1 MVYGTHEWLPVNR
14 TRGRSPSVLYR
25 KSRVCHVN
33 HKRYDIVQMACMML
47 PYMGICKPTGPCLA
61 NEILVRAHPGEKARL
76 SASSSGKQVGLMVDR
91 GSLVIVE
98 QTLLRGIDPTKRV
111 PRRFDLGMSDFVG
124 SDACQD
130 ENRDPSPRKLS
141 LSLKR
146 PKEPS
151 SSESLKA
158 KRPRKALQ
166 ASNDITEA
174 DYDRMAVPFVP
185 ANTKKNNDW
194 ARKNFIAWRDARNA
208 ANPNNK
214 CPEDLLYKVPFDI
227 DALVYWLPRYVC
239 ETRTKAGKKYPAS
252 TILCLLWGL
261 LREMRSVSPDCPN
274 FMDTSDSRFK
284 GMHSIVDSY
293 FRQLRSEG
301 VGAAVRHASLINKDE
316 ENLLWQQGVLGDDTP
331 ERLLRAVF
339 YYNGKNICLRGG
351 KEHRCLKISQFVR
364 SYDPDMYTYTENGSK
379 NRSGGLYECRVEN
392 KCVVLM
398 ATPNAGNR
406 CHVRLLDKYLA
417 KLHPKARELD
427 CFYMQPL
434 TSSVVSDPTKIW
446 FSAQPCGE
454 NKLSSMVKN
463 MFKMVGIEG
472 KTNHSLRAS
481 GATEMFKAGV
491 PEKIIQE
498 RTGHRSVKAL
508 RTYER
513 TTAMQ
518 HLSVANVLSSSSN
531 VSFSD
536 AKMNLSQ

>member
-1 MVYGTHEWLPVNR
+1 
-14 TRGRSPSVLYR
+14 
-25 KSRVCHVN
+25 
-33 HKRYDIVQMACMML
+33 
-47 PYMGICKPTGPCLA
+47 MG
-61 NEILVRAHPGEKARL
+61 
-76 SASSSGKQVGLMVDR
+76 DR
-91 GSLVIVE
+91 DSLVVVE
-98 QTLLRGIDPTKRV
+98 QNLLSVIDPTKRV

-124 SDACQD
+124 SDAFD
-130 ENRDPSPRKLS
+130 ENQDPTPRKLS
-141 LSLKR
+141 LALKKR

-151 SSESLKA
+151 SESAKA
-158 KRPRKALQ
+158 KKPRKALQ
-166 ASNDITEA
+166 ASVSNEINEA
-174 DYDRMAVPFVP
+174 DYERMAVPFVP

-208 ANPNNK
+208 ANPDNK

-239 ETRTKAGKKYPAS
+239 ETRTKAGNKYPAS
-252 TILCLLWGL
+252 TLLCLLGGL

-293 FRQLRSEG
+293 FRQLRNEG
-301 VGAAVRHASLINKDE
+301 VGASVKHASLINKDE
-316 ENLLWQQGVLGDDTP
+316 ENILWQHGVLGDDTP

-339 YYNGKNICLRGG
+339 YCNGKNICLRGG

-364 SYDPDMYTYTENGSK
+364 SQDPDMYTYTENGSK

-392 KCVVLM
+392 KSVVLM
-398 ATPNAGNR
+398 ATPAVGNR
-406 CHVRLLDKYLA
+406 CYVHLLDKYLS
-417 KLHPKARELD
+417 KLHPKACELD

-434 TSSVVSDPTKIW
+434 AASVVSDPTKTW

-454 NKLSSMVKN
+454 NKLSSMVKI

-481 GATEMFKAGV
+481 GATEMFRAGV

-498 RTGHRSVKAL
+498 HTGHRSVKAL

-513 TTAMQ
+513 TTATQ

-536 AKMNLSQ
+536 AKDKPPSANGTATAMSVNSTTGIPGIATMIGTASHCVINVNIGGPSMINTEKQREELQYEDKTP